1 MGHSELDRIRFV
13 AQRFRALQGLR
24 HLVVIPAVLTA
35 FWMQPYLKLL
45 RYAGPEG
52 AILGLL
58 GTLAPFLVVVAVRPL
73 LDRYYSRR
81 FGMVDTDLENEWPAL
96 LPDAVL
102 LALGFLLDMTW
113 LKAHSPSAL
122 LIAGTLV
129 SLHVTIRDWPWRGYY
144 LVPAVVCAI
153 GAGLTVIGP
162 TLRTGGVPDA
172 LRIPLTILLV
182 PHLLTAVLDHRQLMR
197 ALPHNPDAALAHAAD
212 AATD

>member
-1 MGHSELDRIRFV
+1 MGHPELDRIRFV
-13 AQRFRALQGLR
+13 AQRFRSLQGLR
-24 HLVVIPAVLTA
+24 HLVVIPAVLAA

-58 GTLAPFLVVVAVRPL
+58 ATVAPFMIVLAVRPL

-81 FGMVDTDLENEWPAL
+81 FGIVAADLEIEWPAL

-102 LALGFLLDMTW
+102 VIVGFLLDTW
-113 LKAHSPSAL
+113 LKAHGPSAL

-129 SLHVTIRDWPWRGYY
+129 ALHVTIRDWPWRWYY
-144 LVPAVVCAI
+144 LVPAGVCAVGVWLTATVPEMRDGTAP
-153 GAGLTVIGP
+153 GAIK
-162 TLRTGGVPDA
+162 
-172 LRIPLTILLV
+172 IPMTILLL
-182 PHLLTAVLDHRQLMR
+182 PLLLTAVMDHRLLTR
-197 ALPHNPDAALAHAAD
+197 SLPHNPDAALAQATD

>member
-1 MGHSELDRIRFV
+1 MGHPELDRIRFV
-13 AQRFRALQGLR
+13 AQRFRSLQGLR
-24 HLVVIPAVLTA
+24 HLVVIPAVLAA

-58 GTLAPFLVVVAVRPL
+58 GTLTPFLIVVAVRPL

-81 FGMVDTDLENEWPAL
+81 FGTVDTDLENEWPAL

-113 LKAHSPSAL
+113 LKTHSPSAI

-129 SLHVTIRDWPWRGYY
+129 SLHVTIRDWPWRRYY

-153 GAGLTVIGP
+153 GVWLTA
-162 TLRTGGVPDA
+162 TVPEMRDA
-172 LRIPLTILLV
+172 TVPGALKTPMTILLL
-182 PHLLTAVLDHRQLMR
+182 PLLLTAVMDHRLLTR
-197 ALPHNPDAALAHAAD
+197 SLPHNPDAPLARAD